1 MTTLSGLL
9 VGTEHTV
16 TYQVGEQHMVRRLLP
31 GVSEFARKPEV
42 MATGWLVGVCEWPA
56 MEALRE
62 YMTDT
67 QCSLGTRVEISHLA
81 PIPPGATLRATA
93 RCRHVEGMFSEWTV
107 QAQDDQEL
115 VAAGTVSFV
124 VVEFDR
130 FVSRRLAPK
139 AAALSAQGRPLRN
152 SSKREIVYS
161 PAREANRVPHVEQ
174 TARSEVGSLT
184 PTAS

>member
-1 MTTLSGLL
+1 MTTLPDLL

-16 TYQVGEQHMVRRLLP
+16 TYQVGEQNMVRRLLP
-31 GVSEFARKPEV
+31 DVAEFARKPEV

-93 RCRHVEGMFSEWTV
+93 RCRRVEGMFSEWAV
-107 QAQDDQEL
+107 HAQDDQEL
-115 VAAGTVSFV
+115 VATGTVSFV

-130 FVSRRLAPK
+130 FVTRRLAPK
-139 AAALSAQGRPLRN
+139 AAELSAQGRTLCN
-152 SSKREIVYS
+152 SSSREIVYG
-161 PAREANRVPHVEQ
+161 PAREPNRVTRVGPP
-174 TARSEVGSLT
+174 ARAEVGSLT